1 MSNYLTLSDDNLLAE
16 YVPLDK
22 FKGILEQRFAVGPD
36 LLAMLI
42 KDGQIAEASHG
53 GHFAIGGVWRTI
65 KDAIGGKHAI
75 RLLIA
80 DLKPFQ
86 LSTTAT
92 ALTKDNVE
100 VAYEFTIELQ
110 VNPEKPA
117 NVLGFMKEHSA
128 VTKGSV
134 LNRLAP
140 HLGERVLA
148 ATVRR
153 MDALELR
160 GNNGMQ
166 DKIQA
171 DAMTEVERISADFG
185 FIARV
190 VSVGFGM
197 NPEEKALI
205 VKRQREREQEALDRD
220 FAILNHSVAR
230 EADSTIFKLQTD
242 LSVEQTKVTTEAD
255 LRRLIL
261 DQELAFIDA
270 REKGVRLQ
278 EMELLTHELQKNR
291 TQRLD
296 ALKAQLEA
304 EEHLI
309 DMARSRA
316 RKTDVDKEEELKGDR
331 HGIARGDI
339 AREGEI
345 KGDKHSIERA
355 KLTGERR
362 DVEMDLARRE
372 RVHDVEITRI
382 NAEMRAVTRSVEE
395 LDTRQRLALKKI
407 EDDQDIDT
415 TERRQK
421 GQRSAIRELNVIDRE
436 NDAEIIRQNILR
448 DDAAHQRAI
457 ELQKLNQATELE
469 KLKLQMSGS
478 PELILAINAG
488 LSPAVANVLVE
499 QAKAKATENAD
510 RLALM
515 REMVTQ
521 AQNSAV
527 RTEEQA
533 RQMFQAGMTGAVG
546 VAHGAGGK
554 TPPAPGGDR
563 PAAQTNEKIEC
574 PACHFMIPVTDRHC
588 RNCGRVM
595 RQ

>member
-1 MSNYLTLSDDNLLAE
+1 MSTYLTLSDDNLLAE
-16 YVPLDK
+16 YVSLDK
-22 FKGILEQRFAVGPD
+22 FKGVLEQRFAVGPD

-53 GHFAIGGVWRTI
+53 GHFAVGGVWRTI

-75 RLLIA
+75 RLLLA

-100 VAYEFTIELQ
+100 VTYEFTIELQ

-171 DAMTEVERISADFG
+171 DALKEVERVSSDVG

-197 NPEEKALI
+197 NPEERALI
-205 VKRQREREQEALDRD
+205 VKRQREREQEALERD
-220 FAILNHSVAR
+220 FEILNRSVER
-230 EADSTIFKLQTD
+230 EADSTIFKLETD
-242 LSVEQTKVTTEAD
+242 VKVEKTKVTTEAD
-255 LRRLIL
+255 LRKLIL

-278 EMELLTHELQKNR
+278 EMEALMHELQKNR

-296 ALKAQLEA
+296 GLKAQLEA
-304 EEHLI
+304 EDHLI

-316 RKTDVDKEEELKGDR
+316 RKTDVDKEEDLKGDR
-331 HGIARGDI
+331 HTLARGDI
-339 AREGEI
+339 TREGDI

-362 DVEMDLARRE
+362 DVEMDLGKRE
-372 RVHDVEITRI
+372 RMHEVEITRI
-382 NAEMRAVTRSVEE
+382 NAEMRTVTRSVED
-395 LDTRQRLALKKI
+395 LDVRQRLALKKI
-407 EDDQDIDT
+407 EDEQDIDT
-415 TERRQK
+415 TARRQK
-421 GQRSAIRELNVIDRE
+421 SQREAIEDLNRIDIT
-436 NDAEIIRQNILR
+436 AEEARLRQRILG
-448 DDAAHQRAI
+448 DDAAHKRTMEDKHLAAQ
-457 ELQKLNQATELE
+457 TELE
-469 KLKLQMSGS
+469 KIRLLREGT
-478 PELILAINAG
+478 PEQILAISAG
-488 LSPAVANVLVE
+488 FSPAVANVLVE
-499 QAKAKATENAD
+499 QAKARATDGAD

-521 AQNSAV
+521 AQTSAV

-533 RQMFQAGMTGAVG
+533 RQMFQSGMTGAVG

-554 TPPAPGGDR
+554 TPPPAADR
-563 PAAQTNEKIEC
+563 PAAQANEKTEC
-574 PACHFMIPVTDRHC
+574 PGCHHMIPVTDRHC